1 VAPKTPINKTR
12 SRKALNAANLEALGT
27 ERLTAILLAVADEQP
42 ATKRR
47 LRMEL
52 AAEVGSDD
60 LAAELGKHLDATAS
74 ARGKVN
80 WRKLKALRQDLDLL
94 KSMIVERLG
103 ETEPV
108 LAVRLLLQFI
118 RLERGVLARVR
129 DTKGEISQVF
139 SDALDDLSPVAAK
152 VKAVGPDFADT
163 IFDTLA
169 EVRVGAMGEI
179 ARALVPALDAAAVA
193 RLRALIETEIAPR
206 RRVNT
211 GWRDALQAL
220 LDARGDAQAY
230 AETYSSTEAL
240 LPAVGANI
248 ARRFLKAGQ
257 IDAAE
262 RALQK
267 SNPRVGA
274 AAARAPVSDSGLQA
288 WESVRIDVLEAKG
301 DAAGAQGA
309 RWTMFERDLSVDLL
323 RAYLRRLSG
332 FDDVV
337 ATDRA
342 IDHAQRFR
350 PFTRALGFLI
360 AWPALAD
367 AASVVLTRSA
377 EIDGLA
383 IGTVEPAVRA
393 LEGRYPLAA
402 TLLLRAMIRD
412 VARFSQTEHY
422 LRARQWLAQA
432 ASLAVQI
439 GDFNGHGDHAEFE
452 ARLG

>member
-1 VAPKTPINKTR
+1 MDPKTAIKKTR
-12 SRKALNAANLEALGT
+12 SRKALNAANLEALGA
-27 ERLTAILLAVADEQP
+27 ERLTAILLAVANEQP

-52 AAEVGSDD
+52 AAEVGADD
-60 LAAELGKHLDATAS
+60 LAVELQKHVDATAS

-80 WRKLKALRQDLDLL
+80 WRKLKALGQDLDLL

-103 ETEPV
+103 ETQPM
-108 LAVRLLLQFI
+108 LAVRLLLQFL

-129 DTKGEISQVF
+129 DTKGEIGEVF
-139 SDALDDLSPVAAK
+139 SGALADLPPVAAK
-152 VKAVGPDFADT
+152 VKELGLDFADSM
-163 IFDTLA
+163 FETLA
-169 EVRVGAMGEI
+169 DVPVGAMGEI
-179 ARALVPALDAAAVA
+179 ARTLAPALDAAAVA
-193 RLRALIETEIAPR
+193 KLRALIGTEMAPR

-220 LDARGDAQAY
+220 LDAQGDVQAY
-230 AETYSSTEAL
+230 AATYSPSEAV
-240 LPAVGANI
+240 LPPVGAKI
-248 ARRFLKAGQ
+248 ARRFLKAGE

-262 RALQK
+262 QALEK
-267 SNPRVGA
+267 SNPHVGPA
-274 AAARAPVSDSGLQA
+274 AASAKVSNSGQQA
-288 WESVRIDVLEAKG
+288 WEIVRIDLLEAKG
-301 DAAGAQGA
+301 DVAGAQGA
-309 RWTMFERDLSVDLL
+309 RWTMFERDLSTDVL

-342 IDHAQRFR
+342 IDHAKRFR
-350 PFTRALGFLI
+350 PFTRALGFLV
-360 AWPALAD
+360 AWPTLAE
-367 AASVVLTRSA
+367 AAGLVLTRAA

-383 IGTVEPAVRA
+383 IDTVEPAVRA

-412 VARFSQTEHY
+412 VARFSQAGHY
-422 LRARQWLAQA
+422 PRARQWLTEA

-439 GDFNGHGDHAEFE
+439 GDFHGHGDHTEFE
-452 ARLG
+452 ARLR